1 VGKYKILKRPELAR
15 VKVSGGH
22 RLDVYEMII
31 EQQEAFESY
40 KRVEYFLK
48 ALNITD
54 YTVASEERE
63 QNYKYFFNNYKHGEH

>member
-1 VGKYKILKRPELAR
+1 MGKYKIIKRPELSR
-15 VKVSGGH
+15 VKVKTGH
-22 RLDVYEMII
+22 RLDVYDSII
-31 EQQEAFESY
+31 KQQEDFESF

-54 YTVASEERE
+54 YTVALEERE